1 MASAGDLARQRIDEI
16 KFRNQ
21 GGNME
26 GIPGFNFEYNDID
39 PDELKKQAPPP
50 CVAAGAITRPLGP
63 LPFLPSSL
71 NPPEHRSF
79 IVRRPKPKP
88 KEFGGMQRARR
99 ASDGAVLSMPYKVV
113 LKPRK
118 PGPRPPALHG
128 RKHDNR

>member
-1 MASAGDLARQRIDEI
+1 MASAADLARQRIDEI

-50 CVAAGAITRPLGP
+50 CVFYHETSGP
-63 LPFLPSSL
+63 FAFSTILAESART
-71 NPPEHRSF
+71 RSF

-99 ASDGAVLSMPYKVV
+99 ASDGAVLSMPWGVASEVGAACK
-113 LKPRK
+113 
-118 PGPRPPALHG
+118 A
-128 RKHDNR
+128 